1 MISGVHVL
9 TKGTHANTFHVVTY
23 DWSEEKNRLL
33 KTKRRISFEEIVLCI
48 QEDKVVTVL
57 EHPNKSQ
64 YPNQFLYLIETRHQI
79 YVVPFVV
86 NSAEGVVFL
95 KTIYPSRKY
104 TRQYLEG
111 TDEKQIR

>member
-1 MISGVHVL
+1 MHVL
-9 TKGTHANTFHVVTY
+9 TKGTHITTFLVVTY

-33 KTKRRISFEEIVLCI
+33 KAKRRISFEEIVLCI

-57 EHPNKSQ
+57 EHPNKSR
-64 YPNQFLYLIETRHQI
+64 YPNQFLYLIETRQQI

-95 KTIYPSRKY
+95 KTIYPSSKC

-111 TDEKQIR
+111 TDEKQVR

>member
-1 MISGVHVL
+1 M
-9 TKGTHANTFHVVTY
+9 VTY

-57 EHPNKSQ
+57 EHPNKDR
-64 YPNQFLYLIETRHQI
+64 YPDQFLYLIETRQHI

-86 NSAEGVVFL
+86 NQAEGVVFL

-104 TRQYLEG
+104 TRQYLGG